1 MNYVVDAAEFEDRW
15 NTMLFTVSVNS
26 TVLLLYALYVVLFIF
41 SLYTLHQRKPAALKF
56 LRVTSWLTFVLAT
69 CGILIVITT
78 TGISMRMNYLLVR
91 GSTDTA
97 ARLLSLYHALALAQ
111 DVILAVN
118 NLVTD
123 LLLLYRCYVIWGS
136 RRRIL
141 VVPGLMM
148 LATVVVACVT
158 VLGYY
163 HLIILSLDIDT
174 RVPFIMG
181 GATTILLTCLTG
193 GRIWYIRRE
202 GRLLAQR
209 MPRRLYDTAVAVILE
224 SGLLYCLCVIIY
236 VISVSVPSSAST
248 TIFNGVSWGL
258 VQVGVNIVPTLIVV
272 RVGLGRSTENTAP
285 LSLSTTWNIASQIQD
300 QDRRLQSVSFA
311 SGEGGRI
318 QERKR
323 RLGGD
328 FAGISTMPESMDS
341 QNASAMY

>member
-78 TGISMRMNYLLVR
+78 TGISMRMNYLL
-91 GSTDTA
+91 
-97 ARLLSLYHALALAQ
+97 
-111 DVILAVN
+111 DVILALN

>member
-1 MNYVVDAAEFEDRW
+1 MNYVVDAADFEDQW
-15 NTMLFTVSVNS
+15 STMLFTVSVNS

-41 SLYTLHQRKPAALKF
+41 SLYTLHQRKPAVPKF
-56 LRVTSWLTFVLAT
+56 LHVTSWIMFVLAT
-69 CGILIVITT
+69 CGTLIVITT

-91 GSTDTA
+91 GSTDA
-97 ARLLSLYHALALAQ
+97 ARRLLSLYHALALAQ
-111 DVILAVN
+111 DVTLTIN

-123 LLLLYRCYVIWGS
+123 FLLLYRCYMIWGS
-136 RRRIL
+136 RRSFL

-148 LATVVVACVT
+148 LATMVVGCVV

-163 HLIILSLDIDT
+163 HLIELSLDIDP

-181 GATTILLTCLTG
+181 GVTTILLTCLTG

-202 GRLLAQR
+202 GRLLAWQTLR
-209 MPRRLYDTAVAVILE
+209 TRYDTAVAMILE

-236 VISVSVPSSAST
+236 VISVSIPSSAST

-285 LSLSTTWNIASQIQD
+285 LSLERSMTWNVTSQIEGQDYHRQNASIASVD
-300 QDRRLQSVSFA
+300 
-311 SGEGGRI
+311 GGSI
-318 QERKR
+318 QERKT
-323 RLGGD
+323 GG
-328 FAGISTMPESMDS
+328 G
-341 QNASAMY
+341 